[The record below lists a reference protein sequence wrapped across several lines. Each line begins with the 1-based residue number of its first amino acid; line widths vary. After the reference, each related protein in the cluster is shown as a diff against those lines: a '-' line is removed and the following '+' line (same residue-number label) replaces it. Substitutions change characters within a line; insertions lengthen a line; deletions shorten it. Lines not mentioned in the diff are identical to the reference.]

1 MKDIIFTELLDYI
14 KENVSDDF
22 NLPDYFMNFMSNM
35 ITYNLPSALFSW
47 HEGEVFQIEIN
58 SNSNELTTY
67 NVTKWS
73 F

>member
-22 NLPDYFMNFMSNM
+22 NLPDYLGNFISNM
-35 ITYNLPSALFSW
+35 VTYNLHAAFFSW

>member
-14 KENVSDDF
+14 KENVSNDF
-22 NLPDYFMNFMSNM
+22 NLPDYLMNFISNM
-35 ITYNLPSALFSW
+35 MTYNLHSAFFSW